1 MHLPRHVSVGNQHA
15 TCQDVNTVI
24 VFVNSMIGCDLLS
37 RNMVYNYF
45 SRPHLANKRLF
56 GTRALVQISRDVN
69 DRDATIQP
77 QCEGGECRCCSSTP
91 AFLLVC
97 LRLRPDIQGILPDV
111 RSVAVQQAEE
121 NGDTGGRSC
130 HRPRAHHL
138 LRFLRSA
145 HKSLAHA
152 VVTIHQ

>member
-1 MHLPRHVSVGNQHA
+1 MCIPCVNEKSPVQCSISLHYPQTVQTFSEIHRNHQKIIEFVKYLKIKIDRYVYREPMIRYTYHVSVGNQHA

-77 QCEGGECRCCSSTP
+77 QCE
-91 AFLLVC
+91 V
-97 LRLRPDIQGILPDV
+97 
-111 RSVAVQQAEE
+111 
-121 NGDTGGRSC
+121 
-130 HRPRAHHL
+130 
-138 LRFLRSA
+138 SA
-145 HKSLAHA
+145 
-152 VVTIHQ
+152 